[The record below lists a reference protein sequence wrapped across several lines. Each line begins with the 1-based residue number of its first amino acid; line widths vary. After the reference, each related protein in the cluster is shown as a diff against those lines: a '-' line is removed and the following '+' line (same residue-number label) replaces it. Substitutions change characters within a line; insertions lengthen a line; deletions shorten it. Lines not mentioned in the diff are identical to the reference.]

1 MPLTSISAFK
11 KSHRLENSVCRC
23 SFHHV
28 LERCWWK
35 KRFNGAVSIFC
46 WVTESNYRIH
56 EHQRSLNYSLINEL
70 LANPWR
76 GLVVAER
83 GELDWSAQLH
93 TRYTYTEAWT
103 FVFTTLEC
111 SWSSMTEHGESTFWW
126 IYLEI
131 IYWTC
136 KPWLKFPKQV
146 RGHSLVH
153 LQVLPRLTAI
163 RGSYAGVT
171 RTVIQQKMRKYWK
184 VLLRDHSAMERTWN
198 TESETWISVLET
210 TMDYLLWL
218 QEVDSHSIQTYKMIM
233 LIKRNMILTCRI
245 VLRIWEDILKSNFMN
260 NNKNHFINKYCFL
273 INALP
278 VWFFYLL

>member
-35 KRFNGAVSIFC
+35 KRFNGAVSTFC

-103 FVFTTLEC
+103 FCVYYSRMF
-111 SWSSMTEHGESTFWW
+111 
-126 IYLEI
+126 
-131 IYWTC
+131 
-136 KPWLKFPKQV
+136 LKFYDWAWRV
-146 RGHSLVH
+146 YIL
-153 LQVLPRLTAI
+153 
-163 RGSYAGVT
+163 
-171 RTVIQQKMRKYWK
+171 MN
-184 VLLRDHSAMERTWN
+184 LLRD
-198 TESETWISVLET
+198 
-210 TMDYLLWL
+210 YLLDL
-218 QEVDSHSIQTYKMIM
+218 QALIEVPKASQRALIGALAGATEINSHQG
-233 LIKRNMILTCRI
+233 LICRCHKDCNPAENEKILEGFAER
-245 VLRIWEDILKSNFMN
+245 S
-260 NNKNHFINKYCFL
+260 
-273 INALP
+273 
-278 VWFFYLL
+278 